1 MREALL
7 NLRPRSLGR
16 SAQSCTPLKLLF
28 PEGGRGCLC
37 FRCSRVVAVRWSCAA
52 HACVRMEEPC
62 SDLSPLTR
70 ERESNTH
77 ILSSSPPPTRWQSN
91 AMCGGGGEDR
101 ARDPVVSR
109 LIALLQLC
117 TCATLEIDVKLRSW
131 FYGQMTGTTHLTVQP
146 RSQFDVDLKSRGGSN

>member
-52 HACVRMEEPC
+52 RACVRMEEPC

-77 ILSSSPPPTRWQSN
+77 LLSSSPPPTRWQSN
-91 AMCGGGGEDR
+91 AMCGGGGGEDR

-109 LIALLQLC
+109 LIAL
-117 TCATLEIDVKLRSW
+117 
-131 FYGQMTGTTHLTVQP
+131 YGQVHTVRVAEYRGIISWYSIEILEYLVLIP
-146 RSQFDVDLKSRGGSN
+146 GPYSQKS